1 MNDTKEEIIMNKYI
15 SKRIYLLL
23 ITFLPIISL
32 LIGFI
37 FRGFNLRARVS
48 FDFSLPIN
56 YYMPIFSLGILAFLY
71 LIVVFYS
78 KTYNESKFFK
88 IITFLYLILFALLQ
102 VSSFNVLFLGKI
114 LVYEGLNIFIMFNL
128 IVYFVLTLSNRS

>member
-1 MNDTKEEIIMNKYI
+1 MNKYI

-37 FRGFNLRARVS
+37 FRGFNLSARVS

-128 IVYFVLTLSNRS
+128 IVYFVLTLSNRL

>member
-1 MNDTKEEIIMNKYI
+1 MNKYI

-37 FRGFNLRARVS
+37 FRDFNLSARVS

-56 YYMPIFSLGILAFLY
+56 YYLPIFSLGILTFLY

-78 KTYNESKFFK
+78 KTYHESKFFK

-102 VSSFNVLFLGKI
+102 VSSFNLLFLSKI
-114 LVYEGLNIFIMFNL
+114 LVYEGLNLFIMFNL
-128 IVYFVLTLSNRS
+128 VIYLVLALSNRL

>member
-1 MNDTKEEIIMNKYI
+1 MDDTKEEIIMNKYI

-32 LIGFI
+32 SIGLI
-37 FRGFNLRARVS
+37 FRDFSLRAWES

-56 YYMPIFSLGILAFLY
+56 YYLPIVSLGILTFLY
-71 LIVVFYS
+71 AIVVLYS
-78 KTYNESKFFK
+78 KTYSESKFFK

-102 VSSFNVLFLGKI
+102 VSSFNLLFLSKI
-114 LVYEGLNIFIMFNL
+114 LAYEGLNLFIVFNL
-128 IVYFVLTLSNRS
+128 VIYFVLALSNRL